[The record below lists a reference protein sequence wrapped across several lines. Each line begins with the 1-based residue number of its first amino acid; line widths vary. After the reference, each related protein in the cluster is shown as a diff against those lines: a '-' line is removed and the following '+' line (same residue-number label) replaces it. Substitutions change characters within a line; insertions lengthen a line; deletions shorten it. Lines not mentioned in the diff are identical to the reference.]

1 MYNVDILL
9 LLLFIII
16 SEKKNMEKEI
26 QNKTNRKKEIE
37 VLFIFGF
44 S

>member
-16 SEKKNMEKEI
+16 SETKNREKEI
-26 QNKTNRKKEIE
+26 QNKTNQKRN
-37 VLFIFGF
+37 
-44 S
+44 